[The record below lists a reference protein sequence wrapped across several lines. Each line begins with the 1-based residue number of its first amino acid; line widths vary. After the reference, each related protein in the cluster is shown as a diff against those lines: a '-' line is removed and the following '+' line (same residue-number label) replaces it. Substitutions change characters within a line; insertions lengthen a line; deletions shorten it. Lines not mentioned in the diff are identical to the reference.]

1 MQQMRCV
8 ISASAGWELVTPYL
22 SMTQLRDFQNC
33 NQEASHTAASP
44 RGSASGSSPAE
55 GTSLWSGSEDFGFL
69 LAVYHSP
76 FTSPTVLY
84 DCLLL

>member
-1 MQQMRCV
+1 MRQMHRV

-22 SMTQLRDFQNC
+22 SISSETSKTAIKRPVMLQPHP
-33 NQEASHTAASP
+33 EALLQVHVLQKALP
-44 RGSASGSSPAE
+44 CGK
-55 GTSLWSGSEDFGFL
+55 GSEDFGFL